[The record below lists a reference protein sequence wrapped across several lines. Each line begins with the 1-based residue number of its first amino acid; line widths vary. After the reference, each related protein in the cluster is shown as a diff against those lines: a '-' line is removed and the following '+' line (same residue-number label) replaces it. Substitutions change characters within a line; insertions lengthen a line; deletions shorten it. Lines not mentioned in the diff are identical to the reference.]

1 MKKIILNLLF
11 VCLSISGFSQ
21 SYQSALKK
29 LNDYLKTF
37 DNGYYGY
44 LEIKDGYLYDRF
56 KNGNDYCRGKMA
68 EMDYAFEKE
77 KNRKVD
83 LACKGTNLCVYST
96 FTNGNYNSFTF
107 SQSTDFNTSEL
118 ITLLNNFV
126 KAYHKNSTSK
136 NTEDEEYGSL
146 QDDLDKYK
154 SNIDI
159 MNSGSKQKSNS
170 SSNTSTTKTVS
181 SQDYKDKAQKAL
193 QELNDYMVTLDN
205 GRYKGMEI
213 TDGYIIQNYGGG
225 QSSKAK
231 IEDIDHV
238 ELNTEYKYAK
248 LACKGNNKCVYSSIT
263 DGYHDYFNFNIGSK
277 SITKMETLLNNFLSA
292 LKKAYGQNISS
303 SLNTTTSTVKT
314 EAQKIREQKDK
325 ERQSKTNSSNDADDF
340 YWMDEDFELTDKEK
354 SSLSNLTDKK
364 NNIPKGSKVLITGFW
379 EKEDNLANKKKYIGQ
394 IGTAEY
400 DIIESNTGTYS
411 CGIRFDGEDKPVTF
425 YGVKFKVVNNSSN
438 NQSSAANY
446 TEPLKKLNEYLKT
459 FNSETYRDIVVK
471 EGKVYFAF
479 FVYGTN
485 YKSYIDINEL
495 KNNTIITIGKS
506 VGSSVVDEVK
516 MSCKSGSKCFYST
529 YSNDKTD
536 HFRFFSHTVKDFTK
550 MEQLVKDFIKAL

>member
-83 LACKGTNLCVYST
+83 LVCKGTNLCVYST

-136 NTEDEEYGSL
+136 NTEDEEYGRL

-159 MNSGSKQKSNS
+159 MNSGSNQKTNS

-205 GRYKGMEI
+205 GRYKGMEV
-213 TDGYIIQNYGGG
+213 TNGYIIQNYEGG

-231 IEDIDHV
+231 IEDIDRV
-238 ELNTEYKYAK
+238 EINTEYNYAK
-248 LACKGNNKCVYSSIT
+248 LACKGDSKCVYSSIT
-263 DGYHDYFNFNIGSK
+263 GGYHDYFNFNVGSK
-277 SITKMETLLNNFLSA
+277 SLSKMETLLKNFLTA
-292 LKKAYGQNISS
+292 LKKCTENTISS
-303 SLNTTTSTVKT
+303 TATNSTGVKT
-314 EAQKIREQKDK
+314 EAQKLREQKER
-325 ERQSKTNSSNDADDF
+325 ERQSKTNNSNDEDDF
-340 YWMDEDFELTDKEK
+340 FWMDGASDATAKVAPK
-354 SSLSNLTDKK
+354 TNATSS
-364 NNIPKGSKVLITGFW
+364 I
-379 EKEDNLANKKKYIGQ
+379 KYE
-394 IGTAEY
+394 T
-400 DIIESNTGTYS
+400 
-411 CGIRFDGEDKPVTF
+411 
-425 YGVKFKVVNNSSN
+425 
-438 NQSSAANY
+438 
-446 TEPLKKLNEYLKT
+446 PLKNLNDYLKT
-459 FNSETYRDIVVK
+459 FNPETYKDVEVK
-471 EGKVYFAF
+471 NGKVYFKF
-479 FVYGTN
+479 YVYGTVYN
-485 YKSYIDINEL
+485 SYIDISAL
-495 KNNTIITIGKS
+495 VNNTIVLKGKS
-506 VGSSVVDEVK
+506 VGAFGSEEIK
-516 MSCKSGSKCFYST
+516 IACKGESKCFYSE
-529 YSNDKTD
+529 YSKGTAD
-536 HFRFFSHTVKDFTK
+536 HFRFFSRSVADLSK
-550 MEQLVKDFIKAL
+550 MKQLVDDFIKSLPAK

>member
-21 SYQSALKK
+21 SYQTALKK
-29 LNDYLKTF
+29 LNDFLKTF

-44 LEIKDGYLYDRF
+44 MEIKDGYLYDRF

-159 MNSGSKQKSNS
+159 MNSGSNQKSNS

-193 QELNDYMVTLDN
+193 QELNDYMVTLYN
-205 GRYKGMEI
+205 GRYKGMEVK
-213 TDGYIIQNYGGG
+213 DGYIIQNYGGG
-225 QSSKAK
+225 QTSKAK
-231 IEDIDHV
+231 IEDIDRV
-238 ELNTEYKYAK
+238 EINTEYNYAK
-248 LACKGNNKCVYSSIT
+248 LACKGDSKCVYSSIT
-263 DGYHDYFNFNIGSK
+263 SGYHDYFNFNIGNK
-277 SITKMETLLNNFLSA
+277 SITKMETLLNNFLTA
-292 LKKAYGQNISS
+292 LKKANSEYTTSYS
-303 SLNTTTSTVKT
+303 KTTTPVVKT
-314 EAQKIREQKDK
+314 EAQKIREQKEK
-325 ERQSKTNSSNDADDF
+325 ERLSKSNSKDDDDF
-340 YWMDEDFELTDKEK
+340 YWVDEDFELTDKEK
-354 SSLSNLTDKK
+354 SSLTNLTDKSK
-364 NNIPKGSKVLITGFW
+364 NIPKGTKLQITGFW

-400 DIIESNTGTYS
+400 DIIENNTGIYS
-411 CGIRFDGEDKPVTF
+411 CGIRFNGEDKPVTF
-425 YGVKFKVVNNSSN
+425 YGVKFKIVNNSSN
-438 NQSSAANY
+438 KQTSTSNY
-446 TEPLKKLNEYLKT
+446 SEPLKKLNEYLKT
-459 FNSETYRDIVVK
+459 FNKETYREIEVK
-471 EGKVYFAF
+471 EGKVYFTF
-479 FVYGTN
+479 YVYGAI
-485 YKSYIDINEL
+485 YKSSISINEL

-506 VGSSVVDEVK
+506 VGSFKTDEVK
-516 MSCKSGSKCFYST
+516 ISCKGGSNCFYST
-529 YSNDKTD
+529 YSNSGAD
-536 HFRFFSHTVKDFTK
+536 HFRFFSNNVKDFTN